1 MLLNSFFLLTS
12 AAALLSPLWLAAPA
26 SAAAEERTV
35 EYQLPDGTPAKGYL
49 VMPEKPAEKP
59 ADKAAAAK
67 SPAVLVIPEWWGLTE
82 YPKMRARELAA
93 HGYVAFVADMYGN
106 GQTTDSPDKAKELS
120 GKAYKAGLAKLAA
133 PALAE
138 LKSMPGVDTSKIA
151 AIGFCFGGSTVADLV
166 KTGADIQA
174 AVSFHGGLGPDLA
187 TSAGSTPKPPFL
199 VCHGGADPMVKPA
212 QFAQFVQKEIEAG
225 VPLTVV
231 SFPGVEHAFTNPD
244 ADAHHM
250 DGIKYDAAA
259 AKTSFK
265 IMYDFFDMTLKAAP
279 PSPGTNK

>member
-1 MLLNSFFLLTS
+1 MPFPLAPTLTAL
-12 AAALLSPLWLAAPA
+12 AAALLAPLLFAAPA
-26 SAAAEERTV
+26 DAATEEKTV
-35 EYQLPDGTPAKGYL
+35 EYQLPDGTPAKGFL
-49 VMPEKPAEKP
+49 ARPDNSSQAPTAG
-59 ADKAAAAK
+59 A
-67 SPAVLVIPEWWGLTE
+67 PAVLVIPEWWGLTE

-106 GQTTDSPDKAKELS
+106 GETTESPDKAKELS
-120 GKAYKAGLAKLAA
+120 GKAYKDGLAKLAA

-138 LKSMPGVDTSKIA
+138 LKSMPGVDGSRIA

-166 KTGADIQA
+166 KTGAEIQA

-187 TSAGSTPKPPFL
+187 AAAGSNPKTPFL
-199 VCHGGADPMVKPA
+199 VCHGGADPMVTPDK
-212 QFAQFVQKEIEAG
+212 FGQFVQKEIEAG

-250 DGIKYDAAA
+250 DGIKYDEAA
-259 AKTSFK
+259 AKASFK
-265 IMYDFFDMTLKAAP
+265 IMYDFFDMTLLPKA
-279 PSPGTNK
+279 SK

>member
-1 MLLNSFFLLTS
+1 MPLNPLLMLTS
-12 AAALLSPLWLAAPA
+12 AAALLGSLWFAAPA
-26 SAAAEERTV
+26 GAAAEEKTV

-49 VMPEKPAEKP
+49 VMPEKPADNS
-59 ADKAAAAK
+59 ADAK

-120 GKAYKAGLAKLAA
+120 GKAHKEGLAKLAA
-133 PALAE
+133 PALAK
-138 LKSMPGVDTSKIA
+138 LKSVPGVDGSKVA

-174 AVSFHGGLGPDLA
+174 AASFHGGLGPDLA
-187 TSAGSTPKPPFL
+187 AAAGSNPKTPFL

-212 QFAQFVQKEIEAG
+212 QFGQFVQKEIEAG

-231 SFPGVEHAFTNPD
+231 SFPGVKHAFTNPK
-244 ADAHHM
+244 ADSYHM
-250 DGIKYDAAA
+250 DGIKYDEAA

-265 IMYDFFDMTLKAAP
+265 IMYDFFDMTLKPAGGRAAEM
-279 PSPGTNK
+279 NK